1 MAGLLWGIICV
12 LFAFWVLGLLLH
24 IGGSLI
30 HLALVIAVVL
40 IIVNVLMGR
49 GARV

>member
-12 LFAFWVLGLLLH
+12 VFAFWVLGLLFH
-24 IGGSLI
+24 IGGGLI
-30 HLALVIAVVL
+30 HIALVVVVIL
-40 IIVNVLMGR
+40 VIVNILTGR